1 MKNMV
6 YFSFTL
12 CLVCTTLLTISGKFL
27 PGFFFHHMMKITQG
41 LNFWLAIKGSRFGFV
56 ELEYLPGAYFE
67 ISFLLYNPERF
78 YKQKVD
84 EFAVEMV
91 KI

>member
-12 CLVCTTLLTISGKFL
+12 CLVCTTLLSVSGI
-27 PGFFFHHMMKITQG
+27 FFYHMMKITQG
-41 LNFWLAIKGSRFGFV
+41 LSFWLAIQGSRFGFV

-67 ISFLLYNPERF
+67 IFFLLYNLKGF

-84 EFAVEMV
+84 EFAAEMV